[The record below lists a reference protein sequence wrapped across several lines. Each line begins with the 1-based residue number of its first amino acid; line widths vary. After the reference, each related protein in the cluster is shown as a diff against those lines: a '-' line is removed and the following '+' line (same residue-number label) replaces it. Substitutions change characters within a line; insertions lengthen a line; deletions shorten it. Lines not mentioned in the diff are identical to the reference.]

1 MAKLKKTLPRFLS
14 LALALCMTLTAFSEA
29 PSKSVRAEYLPQQE
43 IAKVDYS
50 IDTNIESYFDDTV
63 VTKLPSTVSDN
74 QDISV
79 IVEMNVDGLLD
90 SYNKTSFGA
99 KSVFEY
105 SNTKNGRQTAEN
117 VEKETNRLLKIL
129 RRAGVKFSLGEKY
142 ETLFGGFEIT
152 IKAKDFERLNNLL
165 DDYATLMIGEVY
177 NPCESVVV
185 ENVVDVYDTGI
196 FDSSSSQYQGDGVV
210 VAVLDTGLDYTHQA
224 FDSSEDNFTTTNEK
238 FDLNY
243 VSEKIDNTAASKF
256 TSGLTAEDVYL
267 NRKVPYAY
275 DYGDHDPDVLPID
288 SEHGTHVAGII
299 AGKDDTITG
308 VAPNAQLAIMKVFS
322 DTQQGAK
329 TSALLAALEDC
340 VVLGVDVINMS
351 LGSGCGF
358 TREVDKEN
366 VNKIYD
372 KIHEEG
378 ISLIASAANSYNA
391 TFGSEKNGSNGLT
404 SNPDSGTVGSPSTYN
419 GPLSVASVDGVKTP
433 YLLYGE
439 DIIYF
444 NEAST
449 NDAEQKK
456 SFVDDVL
463 KAVGN
468 VDSYEFDYVTIPGV
482 GKTSDYAESDDY
494 YQGKIV
500 LVKRGQNTFEEKVRV
515 ALTRKRAAGIIIY
528 NNVSGTISM
537 SVGADVGAVCSISQD
552 DGEKLAKNQTGKI
565 TISRSNTAGPFM
577 SDFSSWG
584 PTSDLKIKPEITA
597 HGGEIYSAIPGGGYE
612 SLSGTSMA
620 APNQAGATALI
631 RQYVQY
637 SGVFGSESDIN
648 LKSKNYV
655 NSIVNKLMMST
666 ADIVM
671 NKNGLP
677 YAVRKQ
683 GAGLVNITKATTTA
697 SYVTTYDQD
706 GNEMDKTKLEL
717 GDDRARTGVYEM
729 TFGVT
734 NVSQGSVSYDVGAI
748 VMTEGVS
755 STYTSHGDTTVTQ
768 DGYLLKGTTVSVT
781 KVEGGSQNG
790 NNVTV
795 SAGETAKVSVKI
807 VLSDE
812 DKQYI
817 ADSFEHGMYVE
828 GFVTLDAVSG
838 TEVNM
843 SVPMLAFYGD
853 WTEAPI
859 FDEEYYDTNK
869 DEVDSGIDAD
879 DKLMADAYATRA
891 IGGLYS
897 DYITTLGSY
906 YFAQDSSAKQ
916 IAASKDHIALSN
928 QSVDD
933 SNWTISSINSI
944 NAGLLRNAK
953 EVIITITEDATGRV
967 IFNHTESNQQKS
979 YSSGSTVYP
988 SSIDVDFS
996 VLENNLKNNTKY
1008 TVKVEAYIDYG
1019 EKEDQNNVRNTFEFP
1034 VYIDYEAP
1042 AVTDVKYRTEYD
1054 KNTKKTKL
1062 YADIYVYDN
1071 HYAMGMSLGQITR
1084 AEEGST
1090 YMFTMNSF
1098 GKYVTPIYSEFN
1110 STSMVTVE
1118 LTDYVSQIKKSVGL
1132 RYTTEGNAEIVDNN
1146 NCFIVNCYDYAM
1158 NSATY
1163 EIKLPDEIMA
1173 MYFED
1178 VNYCLNEDCSKF
1190 ELSAT
1195 ELKDGHC
1202 PKCDSAV
1209 SKDAVRLSPYETKD
1223 LTEILNV
1230 YPSTGW
1236 VQTLDYSIS
1245 DDNVCDVVNGTLVGK
1260 SSGSATVTVIGKNT
1274 DGDEVTTM
1282 LNVVVLAKT
1291 DKGFKD
1297 HSKDTKISRFEI
1309 TGFKTNKAYY
1319 GLSSEDRE
1327 IGETGD
1333 IIHFGDSCTLS
1344 MFPSESVTLRYVLDT
1359 YFKGEGETTVEF
1371 KSSNDKVTVDK
1382 DGTIVA
1388 QKKGSANVSVTVYYN
1403 DGAKQSREAFK
1414 NVSVTVK
1421 DPFKI
1426 TSIYLYNYKG
1436 LGGDVE
1442 IPADR
1447 GLTTIYDYA
1456 FSNYKYV
1463 EKDTSKG
1470 DVIDEENP
1478 YLIKQAYIGEDTI
1491 KKVIIPEGITTI
1503 NQYAFANLSALEEV
1517 VLPST
1522 LTKIGVGAFYD
1533 CKKLS
1538 KINLENVQFIN
1549 ENAFANCESLKDV
1562 NLAKVVAIGNYTFAN
1577 TSLSVVTLPKTSQS
1591 LGIGAFYGCN
1601 ELMNVEF
1608 AAPKIKIG
1616 TQAFMNCKKL
1626 TKININA
1633 AVVSANAFAACEEL
1647 SDVTLGKDVAVIG
1660 QYAFAETKVESFK
1673 ISPLNELIKTN
1684 ADGKFIYSKDGKELI
1699 LAAPKVTGS
1708 IKLDDSVTKIALG
1721 AFAANKAVDGV
1732 QGNNVEVISNYAFA
1746 YCTNLKT
1753 VTMPKV
1759 TEIGDYAF
1767 FQTTN
1772 LKTLPDF
1779 TNVKTIGNYA
1789 FYACGVS
1796 STPGADGST
1805 VITEVVIPAN
1815 CKVGELAFATM
1826 TKLEK
1831 VTVGN
1836 GAQLGDGA
1844 FFMTIGKQYYAPYDY
1859 IVEGGKTYTYYR
1871 FDANKNNTSSLTE
1884 VVIGDDVTIGMM
1896 AFANNMVLTTLTLGD
1911 GVKVGERAFY
1921 NDVALETVDLSKVE
1935 SIGNYAF
1942 SGQRLN
1948 DLTSST
1954 GEVFDGYAYE
1964 RVMQDGV
1971 EYIVGYVYTTLA
1983 PNIKTVNLEGV
1994 TSVGEGAFA
2003 FNGSLQ
2009 TLTLNQNATAVN
2021 SYAFAYCSSLETLTL
2036 PTSVTEI
2043 GKYAFTGTTL
2053 TEVDLSNVVKVGDYA
2068 FASTDL
2074 KKVTLNEAGVA
2085 LSEGAFAY
2093 NSALNDVENLHMVT
2107 EIGSY
2112 AFASSALTEVSL
2124 DNATTIGDYAFKN
2137 SVVTKVTF
2145 GDKLNSL
2152 GENPFNGCQI
2162 ESFGR
2167 YEDVL
2172 FNGKV
2177 VGKQFTNDYNVSET
2191 VTVIDGVLYQLL
2203 PSGQK
2208 ELVSFPIASEIK
2220 TYVVLEGTARIAANA
2235 FEGAN
2240 LASVMLPTT
2249 LKSIGHKAFY
2259 DMPKLS
2265 AVTFLGYDAPSL
2277 EEEYDVTIT
2286 YDPNNLPLSG
2296 IYSGYEGLGIVDYY
2310 MWNAYG
2316 SPNNFYYG
2324 ANFADY
2330 IGKVEQS
2337 ITMIAPSNGQG
2348 YDTFIFQKYFS
2359 DFVQGKPAK
2368 LVQTNTVIDILSK
2381 LPKDITLEDEA
2392 TVAAARAAYNALSTE
2407 QQSLIEKSL
2416 VDTLLGSES
2425 MIDYLKKQ
2433 QTLDTPVDG
2442 DNKVTNDKSFVD
2454 TPLFVIIMTL
2464 VGIVIGCGIA
2474 ILIYVIW
2481 QKKGN
2486 RSKNA

>member
-14 LALALCMTLTAFSEA
+14 LALVLCMTLTAFSEA

-43 IAKVDYS
+43 ITKVDYS
-50 IDTNIESYFDDTV
+50 IDTDIESYLDDTV

-90 SYNKTSFGA
+90 SYNKTSFGT

-105 SNTKNGRQTAEN
+105 SNTNNGRQTAEN

-129 RRAGVKFSLGEKY
+129 RRAGVSFVLGEKY
-142 ETLFGGFEIT
+142 ETLFGGFEVT

-196 FDSSSSQYQGDGVV
+196 FDSSSSEYQGDGVV

-224 FDSSEDNFTTTNEK
+224 FDSSEENFTTTNEK

-243 VSEKIDNTAASKF
+243 VAEKIDNTAASKF

-322 DTQQGAK
+322 DTAAGAK

-391 TFGSEKNGSNGLT
+391 TFGSDKNGSNGLT

-463 KAVGN
+463 KTVGD

-482 GKTSDYAESDDY
+482 GEASDYAEDKSY

-500 LVKRGQNTFEEKVRV
+500 LVKRGTTTFEDKVRI
-515 ALTRKRAAGIIIY
+515 ALKVKGAAGIIIY

-537 SVGADVGAVCSISQD
+537 AVGADIGAVCSISQD
-552 DGEKLAKNQTGKI
+552 EGEKLAKNPTGKI
-565 TISRSNTAGPFM
+565 TVSRSNTAGPFM

-597 HGGEIYSAIPGGGYE
+597 HGGEIYSAVPGGGYE

-637 SGVFGSESDIN
+637 SGVFGSEADIN

-717 GDDRARTGVYEM
+717 GDDKARTGVYEM

-734 NVSQGSVSYDVGAI
+734 NVSNGSASYNIDAI

-755 STYTSHGDTTVTQ
+755 SAYTSHDDTTVTQ
-768 DGYLLKGTTVSVT
+768 DGYLLKGTVVSVT
-781 KVEGGSQNG
+781 KVEGGSQSG

-795 SAGETAKVSVKI
+795 AAGETAKVSVKI
-807 VLSDE
+807 VLSEE

-817 ADSFEHGMYVE
+817 ADSFEYGMYVE
-828 GFVTLDAVSG
+828 GFITLDAVSG
-838 TEVNM
+838 TDVDMN
-843 SVPMLAFYGD
+843 VPMLAFYGD

-869 DEVDSGIDAD
+869 DEINAGLDDN
-879 DKLMADAYATRA
+879 DKLMADAYATRV

-906 YFAQDSSAKQ
+906 YFVQDPSAVQ

-928 QSVDD
+928 QSEDE
-933 SNWTISSINSI
+933 SNWTVSSIRSV

-953 EVIITITEDATGRV
+953 EVNITITEDSTGRV
-967 IFNHTESNQQKS
+967 IFSRTEYNQQKS
-979 YSSGSTVYP
+979 FGSGNTVYA
-988 SSIDVDFS
+988 SSIDTEFS

-1071 HYAMGMSLGQITR
+1071 HYAMGMSVGQVTHSDEGFSYSSFNKYITP
-1084 AEEGST
+1084 
-1090 YMFTMNSF
+1090 
-1098 GKYVTPIYSEFN
+1098 VYSEFN
-1110 STSMVTVE
+1110 STSMVTFE
-1118 LTDYVSQIKKSVGL
+1118 LTDYVSRIKNSAGL
-1132 RYTTEGNAEIVDNN
+1132 RYYEDGSAEIAENN
-1146 NCFIVNCYDYAM
+1146 NCFVVGCYDYAM
-1158 NSATY
+1158 NYAMY
-1163 EIKLPDEIMA
+1163 EIKLPDEIMS
-1173 MYFED
+1173 MYFEEETIKLSPNETK
-1178 VNYCLNEDCSKF
+1178 VLSYCLNLYPATSWIEVLDF
-1190 ELSAT
+1190 EIT
-1195 ELKDGHC
+1195 
-1202 PKCDSAV
+1202 
-1209 SKDAVRLSPYETKD
+1209 
-1223 LTEILNV
+1223 
-1230 YPSTGW
+1230 
-1236 VQTLDYSIS
+1236 
-1245 DDNVCDVVNGTLVGK
+1245 DDNICDVVNQTLIAKQSGT
-1260 SSGSATVTVIGKNT
+1260 ATLTAIAKDV
-1274 DGDEVTTM
+1274 DGNEVKASVE
-1282 LNVVVLAKT
+1282 VVVLAEGDEGYVGNYSIPEVNKFT
-1291 DKGFKD
+1291 
-1297 HSKDTKISRFEI
+1297 I
-1309 TGFKTNKAYY
+1309 TGYKTEKAYY
-1319 GLSSEDRE
+1319 GLSSDERE
-1327 IGETGD
+1327 IGVTGGTYSFD
-1333 IIHFGDSCTLS
+1333 GDYTLK
-1344 MFPSESVTLRYVLDT
+1344 MYPSESVTLTYALDS
-1359 YFKGEGETTVEF
+1359 YFPENT
-1371 KSSNDKVTVDK
+1371 KVVFRTDYPDDVSIDEN
-1382 DGTIVA
+1382 GTITVITNE
-1388 QKKGSANVSVTVYYN
+1388 KGTATVSAAVTFDDNPTFYEQVIN
-1403 DGAKQSREAFK
+1403 IEI
-1414 NVSVTVK
+1414 K
-1421 DPFKI
+1421 DPFNI

-1436 LGGDVE
+1436 LGGEVE

-1456 FSNYKYV
+1456 FSNYEYV
-1463 EKDTSKG
+1463 EKDTSQG
-1470 DVIDEENP
+1470 DVIDDEDP

-1491 KKVIIPEGITTI
+1491 TKVIIPEGVTTI

-1517 VLPST
+1517 VLPTT

-1549 ENAFANCESLKDV
+1549 ENAFANCESLKEV
-1562 NLAKVVAIGNYTFAN
+1562 NLNNVVAIGNYTFSN

-1601 ELMNVEF
+1601 ELLNVEF
-1608 AAPKIKIG
+1608 AASKMKIG
-1616 TQAFMNCKKL
+1616 TQAFMNCKNL

-1633 AVVSANAFAACEEL
+1633 AVVSAYAFAACEKL

-1660 QYAFAETKVESFK
+1660 QYAFAETAVESFK
-1673 ISPLNELIKTN
+1673 ISPLNESIKTST
-1684 ADGKFIYSKDGKELI
+1684 DGKFIYNKDGKEVI
-1699 LAAPKVTGS
+1699 LVAPNVKGTVT
-1708 IKLDDSVTKIALG
+1708 LDDSVTTIALG
-1721 AFAANKAVDGV
+1721 AFAGNVAVNKVVA
-1732 QGNNVEVISNYAFA
+1732 NNVEVVSNYAFA
-1746 YCTNLKT
+1746 NCTNLRT

-1767 FQTTN
+1767 LQTTN

-1779 TNVKTIGNYA
+1779 TNVKTIGDYA

-1796 STPGADGST
+1796 STIDASGVG
-1805 VITEVVIPAN
+1805 ITEVIIPAN
-1815 CKVGELAFATM
+1815 CKVGELAFAAM
-1826 TKLEK
+1826 EKLEK

-1844 FFMTIGKQYYAPYDY
+1844 FFMTIGTTYSAYDY
-1859 IVEGGKTYTYYR
+1859 VVDGGKTYTYYR
-1871 FDANKNNTSSLTE
+1871 FDVTKNNTSSLKE

-1896 AFANNMVLTTLTLGD
+1896 AFANNMALTTLTLGE

-1921 NDVALETVDLSKVE
+1921 NDLELETVDLSKVE
-1935 SIGNYAF
+1935 SIGDYAF

-1948 DLTSST
+1948 DLTTST
-1954 GEVFDGYAYE
+1954 GEKFDGYAYE
-1964 RVMQDGV
+1964 RVMEDGV
-1971 EYIVGYVYTTLA
+1971 EYITGYVYTTLA

-2003 FNGSLQ
+2003 FNGSLE

-2021 SYAFAYCSSLETLTL
+2021 SYAFAYCTSLENLTL
-2036 PTSVTEI
+2036 PASVTEI
-2043 GKYAFTGTTL
+2043 GKYAFVGTAL
-2053 TEVDLSNVVKVGDYA
+2053 TEADLSNVTEVGDYA
-2068 FASTDL
+2068 FARTNL
-2074 KKVTLNEAGVA
+2074 EKVTLNENGVT

-2093 NSALNDVENLHMVT
+2093 NGDLKDVKNLHKVT
-2107 EIGSY
+2107 EIGAY
-2112 AFASSALTEVSL
+2112 AFASSALSEVSL
-2124 DNATTIGDYAFKN
+2124 DSVTTIGDYAFRN
-2137 SVVTKVTF
+2137 SAVTKVTF

-2162 ESFGR
+2162 QSFGR
-2167 YEDVL
+2167 YEDVV
-2172 FNGKV
+2172 FGEKV
-2177 VGKQFTNDYNVSET
+2177 VGQEFTNDYEVSET
-2191 VTVIDGVLYQLL
+2191 VLVIDGVLYQLL
-2203 PSGQK
+2203 PNGQK
-2208 ELVSFPIASEIK
+2208 ELVSFPAASKLK
-2220 TYVVLEGTARIAANA
+2220 TYVVSDGTARISANA

-2240 LASVMLPTT
+2240 LASVTLPAS
-2249 LKSIGHKAFY
+2249 LKAIGHKAFY
-2259 DMPKLS
+2259 DMPDLS
-2265 AVTFLGYDAPSL
+2265 SVTFLGYEAPVL
-2277 EEEYDVTIT
+2277 EEEYDVTLT

-2296 IYSGYEGLGIVDYY
+2296 IYGGYEGLGIVDFY
-2310 MWNAYG
+2310 MWNAYEE
-2316 SPNNFYYG
+2316 PNNYYYG

-2330 IGKVEQS
+2330 VGKVEQS
-2337 ITMIAPSNGQG
+2337 ITVVAPSNGKY
-2348 YDTFIFQKYFS
+2348 YDTFIFQKYF
-2359 DFVQGKPAK
+2359 DNFVAGKPTMTE
-2368 LVQTNTVIDILSK
+2368 QTSK
-2381 LPKDITLEDEA
+2381 VITLIDAIPSNVTLDAEA
-2392 TVAAARAAYNALSTE
+2392 AILAARSAYDALPSTE
-2407 QQSLIEKSL
+2407 QQSLVTNFEVL
-2416 VDTLLGSES
+2416 AQAES
-2425 MIDYLKKQ
+2425 IISYLKNQ
-2433 QTLDTPVDG
+2433 QSQAPSIDDGVNTKVD
-2442 DNKVTNDKSFVD
+2442 NKSFVD
-2454 TPLFVIIMTL
+2454 TPLFVVVMTI

-2474 ILIYVIW
+2474 ILVYVIW
-2481 QKKGN
+2481 QKKGKG
-2486 RSKNA
+2486 SKNA

>member
-14 LALALCMTLTAFSEA
+14 LALVLCMTLTAFSEA

-43 IAKVDYS
+43 ITKVDYS
-50 IDTNIESYFDDTV
+50 IDTDIESYLDDTV

-105 SNTKNGRQTAEN
+105 SNTNSGRQTAEN

-129 RRAGVKFSLGEKY
+129 RRAGVSFVLGEKY
-142 ETLFGGFEIT
+142 ETLFGGFEVT

-196 FDSSSSQYQGDGVV
+196 FDSSSSEYQGDGVV

-224 FDSSEDNFTTTNEK
+224 FDSSEENFTTTNEK

-322 DTQQGAK
+322 DTSTGAK

-391 TFGSEKNGSNGLT
+391 TFGSDKNGSNGLT

-463 KAVGN
+463 KTVGD

-482 GKTSDYAESDDY
+482 GKTSDYTESDDY

-515 ALTRKRAAGIIIY
+515 ALKKKGAAGIIIY

-537 SVGADVGAVCSISQD
+537 SVGADVGAACSISQD
-552 DGEKLAKNQTGKI
+552 DGEKLAKNPTGKI
-565 TISRSNTAGPFM
+565 TVSRSNTAGPFM

-597 HGGEIYSAIPGGGYE
+597 HGGEIYSAVPGGGYE

-637 SGVFGSESDIN
+637 SGVFGSEAEIN

-706 GNEMDKTKLEL
+706 GTEMDKTKLEL
-717 GDDRARTGVYEM
+717 GDDKARTGVYEM

-734 NVSQGSVSYDVGAI
+734 NVSQGSASYDVGAI

-807 VLSDE
+807 VLSEE

-817 ADSFEHGMYVE
+817 ADSFEYGMYVE
-828 GFVTLDAVSG
+828 GFITLDAVSG
-838 TEVNM
+838 TDVDMN
-843 SVPMLAFYGD
+843 VPMLAFYGD

-869 DEVDSGIDAD
+869 DELDAGIDDD
-879 DKLMADAYATRA
+879 DKLMADAYATRV
-891 IGGLYS
+891 IGGLFS

-906 YFAQDSSAKQ
+906 YFSQDSSAKQ

-928 QSVDD
+928 QSVDEY
-933 SNWTISSINSI
+933 NWTISSIRSI

-953 EVIITITEDATGRV
+953 EVIITITEDSTGRV
-967 IFNHTESNQQKS
+967 IFNHTENNQQKS
-979 YSSGSTVYP
+979 FSSGNTIYA

-996 VLENNLKNNTKY
+996 VLENDLKNNTKY

-1034 VYIDYEAP
+1034 IYIDYEAP

-1071 HYAMGMSLGQITR
+1071 HYAMGLQVGRITR
-1084 AEEGST
+1084 AEEGSSA
-1090 YMFTMNSF
+1090 YFTMNFF
-1098 GKYVTPIYSEFN
+1098 GKYVTPIYSEYN

-1118 LTDYVSQIKKSVGL
+1118 LTDYVSQIKNSAGL
-1132 RYTTEGNAEIVDNN
+1132 RYTTDGNAEIVENT

-1163 EIKLPDEIMA
+1163 EIQLPDEIMA

-1202 PKCDSAV
+1202 PKCGGDV
-1209 SKDAVRLSPYETKD
+1209 SKDTVRLSPYETKD

-1230 YPSTGW
+1230 YPSDSW
-1236 VQTLDYSIS
+1236 VQTLDYTIS

-1260 SSGSATVTVIGKNT
+1260 SSGSATVTVVGKNA
-1274 DGDEVTTM
+1274 DGDEVTTT
-1282 LNVVVLAKT
+1282 LNVVVLAQT

-1297 HSKDTKISRFEI
+1297 HSKDTKISKFEI

-1327 IGETGD
+1327 IGETGNT
-1333 IIHFGDSCTLS
+1333 ILFGDSYTLS
-1344 MFPSESVTLRYVLDT
+1344 MFPSESVTLQYVLDT

-1371 KSSNDKVTVDK
+1371 KSSNDKVTVDS

-1388 QKKGSANVSVTVYYN
+1388 QKKGSANISVTVYYN
-1403 DGAKQSREAFK
+1403 DGEKQSREAFK
-1414 NVSVTVK
+1414 NISVTVK

-1436 LGGDVE
+1436 LGGTVE

-1456 FSNYKYV
+1456 FSNYEYV
-1463 EKDTSKG
+1463 EKDTSQG
-1470 DVIDEENP
+1470 DVIDDEDP

-1491 KKVIIPEGITTI
+1491 TKVIIPEGVTTI
-1503 NQYAFANLSALEEV
+1503 NQYAFANLSALTEV
-1517 VLPST
+1517 VLPTT

-1549 ENAFANCESLKDV
+1549 ENAFANCESLKEV
-1562 NLAKVVAIGNYTFAN
+1562 NLNNVVAIGNYTFSN

-1601 ELMNVEF
+1601 ELLNVEF
-1608 AAPKIKIG
+1608 AASKMKIG
-1616 TQAFMNCKKL
+1616 TQAFMNCKNL

-1633 AVVSANAFAACEEL
+1633 AVVSAYAFASCEKL

-1660 QYAFAETKVESFK
+1660 QYAFAETAVESFK
-1673 ISPLNELIKTN
+1673 ISPLNESIKTST
-1684 ADGKFIYSKDGKELI
+1684 DGKFIYSKDGKEVMLV
-1699 LAAPKVTGS
+1699 APNVKGTV
-1708 IKLDDSVTKIALG
+1708 KLDDSVTTIALG
-1721 AFAANKAVDGV
+1721 AFAGNVAVNTIIA
-1732 QGNNVEVISNYAFA
+1732 NNVEVVSNYAFA
-1746 YCTNLKT
+1746 NCTNLRT

-1767 FQTTN
+1767 LQATN

-1779 TNVKTIGNYA
+1779 TNVKTIGAYA

-1796 STPGADGST
+1796 STIDASGVG
-1805 VITEVVIPAN
+1805 ITEVNIPEN
-1815 CKVGELAFATM
+1815 CKVGELAFAAM
-1826 TKLEK
+1826 EKLEK

-1844 FFMTIGKQYYAPYDY
+1844 FFMTIGTTYTAYDY
-1859 IVEGGKTYTYYR
+1859 VVEGGKTYTYYH
-1871 FDANKNNTSSLTE
+1871 FDVTKNNTSSLKE

-1896 AFANNMVLTTLTLGD
+1896 AFANNMALTTLTLGE

-1921 NDVALETVDLSKVE
+1921 NDVELETVDLSKVE
-1935 SIGNYAF
+1935 SVGDYAF

-1948 DLTSST
+1948 DLTSSK
-1954 GEVFDGYAYE
+1954 GEELDGYAYE
-1964 RVMQDGV
+1964 RVMEDGV
-1971 EYIVGYVYTTLA
+1971 EYIVDYVYTTLA
-1983 PNIKTVNLEGV
+1983 PNIKVINLEGV

-2021 SYAFAYCSSLETLTL
+2021 SYAFAYCTSLEDLTL
-2036 PTSVTEI
+2036 PASVTEI
-2043 GKYAFTGTTL
+2043 GKYAFAGTAL
-2053 TEVDLSNVVKVGDYA
+2053 TEVDLSNVAQVGDYA
-2068 FASTDL
+2068 FARTNL
-2074 KKVTLNEAGVA
+2074 KKVTLNEGGVT

-2093 NSALNDVENLHMVT
+2093 NVDLNDVKNLSKVT
-2107 EIGSY
+2107 EIGAY
-2112 AFASSALTEVSL
+2112 AFASTALTEVSL
-2124 DNATTIGDYAFKN
+2124 DSVTTIGDYAFRN
-2137 SVVTKVTF
+2137 SSITKVAF

-2162 ESFGR
+2162 QSFGR
-2167 YEDVL
+2167 YEDVV

-2177 VGKQFTNDYNVSET
+2177 VGQEYTNDYEVSEK
-2191 VTVIDGVLYQLL
+2191 VLVIDGVLYQLL
-2203 PSGQK
+2203 PNGQK
-2208 ELVSFPIASEIK
+2208 ELVSFPIASKLK
-2220 TYVVLEGTARIAANA
+2220 TYVVSEDTARISANA

-2240 LASVMLPTT
+2240 LASVTLPTT
-2249 LKSIGHKAFY
+2249 LKAIGHKAFY
-2259 DMPKLS
+2259 DMPNLS
-2265 AVTFLGYDAPSL
+2265 SVTFLGYEAPIL
-2277 EEEYDVTIT
+2277 EEEYDVTLT

-2296 IYSGYEGLGIVDYY
+2296 VYGGYEGLGIVDFY
-2310 MWNAYG
+2310 MWNASEEPINY
-2316 SPNNFYYG
+2316 YYG

-2330 IGKVEQS
+2330 VGKVEQS
-2337 ITMIAPSNGQG
+2337 ITMIAPSNGLR

-2359 DFVQGKPAK
+2359 DFVEGKPAK
-2368 LVQTNTVIDILSK
+2368 LAQTNTVIDILSK
-2381 LPKDITLEDEA
+2381 LPKDITLEDEQ
-2392 TVAAARAAYNALSTE
+2392 TVADARAAYNALSTE

-2433 QTLDTPVDG
+2433 QTIDTPVDT
-2442 DNKVTNDKSFVD
+2442 DNTVTNDKSFVD
-2454 TPLFVIIMTL
+2454 TPLFVVIMTI
-2464 VGIVIGCGIA
+2464 VGIIIGCGIA
-2474 ILIYVIW
+2474 ILVYVIW

-2486 RSKNA
+2486 RGKNA